1 MQYAFN
7 LIDQPWIPA
16 LDFEGRL
23 RELALRELLADAH
36 QLRAIHAETPI
47 ASAAIMPMTLALLH
61 RVFGPASTVDWWRL
75 WDAGQFHMA
84 KLDDYFTRWYARFD
98 LFHPERPF
106 YQVRDTRVKPKPV
119 IELSTVQSKGDIL
132 FNHDTE
138 DTKAPLTP
146 AEAARELLAAHLFR
160 SGGGK
165 SGQKSPY
172 FVDGLLRSGVIFFAQ
187 GRNLFETLM
196 LNLLPYPSET
206 YFPTTPDDKPVWEK
220 DDPAHQQLKERQE
233 LPVAGYLDYLTWQTN
248 HIYLFPEELDGQVVV
263 RQFQIVPV
271 AKPMES
277 ILCPM
282 KRYVKKSKE
291 DVEEGW
297 SFLYFNEE
305 KALWRDY
312 HTMLPRDDTNAIR
325 PPLVVSWLAQ
335 LQRRIDLGYPITL
348 LATGVLADQ
357 AKTVFYR
364 HEQVPLPQKLL
375 NNDEGRAIVERA
387 IAFADNVADSLKG
400 AVNALADS
408 VLQRGADGKPD
419 STTRGNLV
427 KQWDVL
433 GVYWAQLEAPFWELV
448 DAVAQGS
455 QPLDDWID
463 KLEQAAFTALDRAA
477 AMSGD
482 APWVLEG
489 EVKARRILRGSL
501 NKKFEKSKQGRTS

>member
-1 MQYAFN
+1 MQYSFN
-7 LIDQPWIPA
+7 LIEQPWIPA
-16 LDFEGRL
+16 LDFDGRL
-23 RELALRELLADAH
+23 TEFGLREFLANAH
-36 QLRAIHAETPI
+36 HLRAIHAETPI

-61 RVFGPASTVDWWRL
+61 RVFGPASTTNWWRL
-75 WDAGQFHMA
+75 WDAGQFDMV
-84 KLDDYFTRWYARFD
+84 KLDDYLARWYERFD

-106 YQVRDTRVKPKPV
+106 YQVQDTRVEPKPV
-119 IELSTVQSKGDIL
+119 TELSAVQSKGDIL
-132 FNHDTE
+132 FNHATE

-146 AEAARELLAAHLFR
+146 AEAARELLTAHLFR

-165 SGQKSPY
+165 SGQESPY

-187 GRNLFETLM
+187 GRNLFETFM

-206 YFPTTPDDKPVWEK
+206 YFPTTSDDKPIWEK
-220 DDPAHQQLKERQE
+220 DNPAYRQRKEMQV
-233 LPVAGYLDYLTWQTN
+233 LPLAGYLDYLTWQTN
-248 HIYLFPEELDGQVVV
+248 HIYLFPEVLNGYVVV

-277 ILCPM
+277 TLCPM

-291 DVEEGW
+291 GEEGW

-312 HTMLPRDDTNAIR
+312 HTMLPRADTNAVR
-325 PPLVVSWLAQ
+325 PPLIVSWLAQ
-335 LQRRIDLGYPITL
+335 LRMDADYPLML
-348 LATGVLADQ
+348 LATGSLADQ

-364 HEQVPLPQKLL
+364 HEQIPLPQGLL
-375 NNDEGRAIVERA
+375 NDDEGRAIVERA
-387 IAFADNVADSLKG
+387 VKWADDAADSLKG

-419 STTRGNLV
+419 PATRGNLV

-433 GVYWAQLEAPFWELV
+433 GVYWAQLETPFWGLV
-448 DAVAQGS
+448 DAVAQGNE
-455 QPLDDWID
+455 PLVDWITT
-463 KLEQAAFTALDRAA
+463 LEQAAFTALDRAA
-477 AMSGD
+477 SMSGD
-482 APWVLEG
+482 APWALEG

-501 NKKFEKSKQGRTS
+501 NKKFEKSKQGETHE